1 MSPLLLAGAT
11 LNQTPLDWEGNLENI
26 IQAISLAKEK
36 KVDLLCFPELCITSY
51 GSEDLFLSYWY
62 PKKALESLK
71 KILPHTEGIT
81 VFVGLPI
88 RINSLVYNCIAI
100 LENQE
105 ILGFVPKQFLAIDGV
120 HYEARWFTPWKAG
133 AEISFECFDSKY
145 PFGDIIFEKNGHKY
159 GFEICEDAWRSSSR
173 PGYRLKERGVDIIF
187 NPSASHFAMGKSEQR
202 EILVKE
208 SSNDLGVAY
217 LYVNLLGNESG
228 RMIFDGEILYS
239 EQGKCLVKNKLLS
252 YQSYQLVTVAYPA
265 QDPQPLI
272 LEHSLQTRN
281 EEFMAA
287 STLALFDYLRKSRS
301 RGFVLSLSG
310 GADSSTIAILV
321 ADMVKRGVNNLGTSL
336 FLEKI
341 HRASDIDPESSV
353 QEIIENLFTTAYQGT
368 KNSSDATLN
377 SARNLAK
384 SLGATFHHWTID
396 EEVASYTKKIENAL
410 GRKLSWEQ
418 DDIAL
423 QNIQARA
430 RSPIIWMLANIK
442 NYLLLSTS
450 NRSEGALGYTT
461 MDGDTSGGISPI
473 AAVGKDFI
481 LQWLRWA
488 EKEKS
493 YHGLKT
499 VNALQ
504 PTAELRPQEQNQ
516 TDEEELMPYPII
528 SAIEKLAIRDKRSPM
543 DVYLILKEEIS
554 LEPSLLK
561 GYITKFFRLWSI
573 NQWKRERLAVSFHL
587 DEFNVD
593 PKTWYRFPVLSG
605 GYREELALMETL
617 EE

>member
-1 MSPLLLAGAT
+1 MSPILLAGAT
-11 LNQTPLDWEGNLENI
+11 LNQTPLDWEGNLDNI
-26 IQAISLAKEK
+26 IQAIAMAKEK
-36 KVDLLCFPELCITSY
+36 KVDLLCLPELSITGY

-62 PKKALESLK
+62 PKQALNSIQ
-71 KILPHTEGIT
+71 KILPHTQDIT
-81 VFVGLPI
+81 VLVGLPC
-88 RINSLVYNCIAI
+88 RINTKLYNCMAV
-100 LENQE
+100 LEDKK
-105 ILGFVPKQFLAIDGV
+105 ILGFVAKQFLAIDGV
-120 HYEARWFTPWKAG
+120 HYEGRWFTPWKG
-133 AEISFECFDSKY
+133 GEVTTIECFDSKY

-159 GFEICEDAWRSSSR
+159 GFEICEDAWRGSLR
-173 PGYRLKERGVDIIF
+173 PGHRLNERGVDIIF

-208 SSNDLGVAY
+208 SSKELNAAY
-217 LYVNLLGNESG
+217 FYVNLLGNESG
-228 RMIFDGEILYS
+228 RMIFDGEILYA
-239 EQGKCLVKNKLLS
+239 EKGEVLLKNKLLS
-252 YQSYQLVTVAYPA
+252 FQSVQ
-265 QDPQPLI
+265 
-272 LEHSLQTRN
+272 LQTFQFPAKSAKPLALTHNSNTKN

-321 ADMVKRGVNNLGTSL
+321 ADMVKRGVEMLGVPL
-336 FLEKI
+336 FLKKI
-341 HRASDIDPESSV
+341 HREGDISSSSSI
-353 QEIIENLFTTAYQGT
+353 QEITSEIFTTAYQGT
-368 KNSSDATLN
+368 KNSSSATLN
-377 SARNLAK
+377 SAQNLAK
-384 SLGATFHHWTID
+384 SLGATFYHWTID
-396 EEVASYTKKIENAL
+396 EEVNSYTHKIEQAL
-410 GRKLSWEQ
+410 GRKLNWEQ

-442 NYLLLSTS
+442 KCLLLSTS
-450 NRSEGALGYTT
+450 NRSEGDLGYAT
-461 MDGDTSGGISPI
+461 MDGDTSGSISPI
-473 AAVGKDFI
+473 AAVSKDFI

-488 EKEKS
+488 EKEKA
-493 YHGLKT
+493 YKGLSH

-504 PTAELRPQEQNQ
+504 PTAELRPQERSQ
-516 TDEEELMPYPII
+516 TDEEDLMPYPII

-554 LEPSLLK
+554 LEPSILK
-561 GYITKFFRLWSI
+561 GYIAKFFRLWSI

-605 GYREELALMETL
+605 GYREELALMENL